1 MRVCVFYNK
10 LVTWEE
16 PREVGKFVD
25 GINVRLKG
33 SFCRRSKSFRLD
45 PTCLITLADAFARN
59 HRDVGR
65 TSSGGF
71 IVNQTH
77 YYCSHVAHLMPTQRH
92 YSRIYVASAQALEIR
107 STLCEISTKK
117 VSLLEIEII
126 NREWGKCNKYIQLF
140 LYERWFEFW
149 NTKKYS
155 EFGDIWNVCYNREAN
170 LNFVKISRTYK
181 VLCHLSIF

>member
-126 NREWGKCNKYIQLF
+126 NRE
-140 LYERWFEFW
+140 
-149 NTKKYS
+149 
-155 EFGDIWNVCYNREAN
+155 
-170 LNFVKISRTYK
+170 
-181 VLCHLSIF
+181 